1 MTHFESFGLPESL
14 IAKLPPIGIK
24 EPTEVQAGA
33 IPLILAGQDVIL
45 QSQTGTGKTLAYLLP
60 LLAKIDSGSKAM
72 QALIVVPTQELG
84 MQILAELNRLTP
96 GTGIIAQQLIGGAN
110 IRHQIDRLKKRPHV
124 VVGTP
129 GRLVELLTER
139 KLKLHELKTLVLDE
153 VDHLLTKPFKND
165 LIRILKATPRER
177 QTLFASATI
186 SGEVQEVS
194 QRWMMNPQVVQ
205 VAPSLKMPSCL
216 THAYIVSEARHKAD
230 TLRRL
235 LHAYQPKVAIGFVNK
250 PESLQELVQK
260 LTYKGLNVAS
270 LSGGGRKQDRSEILR
285 RFRAG
290 EYQLLLASE
299 VAARGLD
306 IREITHV
313 FNFDLPTDADH
324 YLHRAG
330 RTGRCGQAG
339 IVVSVVTPPETFVI
353 EKFEKALGIP
363 ISPIDL
369 SHGQVSAARAAGS
382 P

>member
-1 MTHFESFGLPESL
+1 MTSFESFGLPAAL
-14 IAKLPPIGIK
+14 IEKLPPIGIT
-24 EPTEVQAGA
+24 EPTEIQAGA

-45 QSQTGTGKTLAYLLP
+45 HSQTGTGKTLAYLLP
-60 LLAKIDSGSKAM
+60 LLTKIDPSGKSL

-96 GTGIIAQQLIGGAN
+96 GTAIIAQQLIGGAN

-129 GRLVELLTER
+129 GRLVELLSEG

-153 VDHLLTKPFKND
+153 IDHLLTKPFMND
-165 LIRILKATPRER
+165 LIRILKATPRDR

-194 QRWMMNPQVVQ
+194 QRWMKDPQVIQ
-205 VAPSLKMPSCL
+205 VAPSLKLPSNL

-250 PESLQELVQK
+250 PESLTELVQK
-260 LTYKGLNVAS
+260 LTHKGLNVAS
-270 LSGGGRKQDRSEILR
+270 LSGGSRKQDRAEILR

-313 FNFDLPTDADH
+313 FNLDLPTDADH

-339 IVVSVVTPPETFVI
+339 TVVSVVTPQEKFVI
-353 EKFEKALGIP
+353 EKFEKALMIP

-369 SHGQVSAARAAGS
+369 SHGQVLAKAAE
-382 P
+382 